1 MKNRF
6 YALLSIA
13 LACILCLFSA
23 RTNTLGG
30 SSASETSPATDTAY
44 EMPDPADIPNMR
56 TVTVPYKAVMDPVL
70 CGDLLYMAVA
80 KEDRSE
86 TDTNRLV
93 AYNLETG
100 EETLLFTS
108 KQELAMMQALQTDG
122 TWLV

>member
-13 LACILCLFSA
+13 LACVLCLFSA
-23 RTNTLGG
+23 CTNTLGG
-30 SSASETSPATDTAY
+30 SSASETSPATDMAY
-44 EMPDPADIPNMR
+44 EVPDPADIPNMR

-100 EETLLFTS
+100 KKRFCS
-108 KQELAMMQALQTDG
+108 QANRNLP
-122 TWLV
+122 